1 MYPYLKKLHFDKAS
15 LSYYSKLI
23 DHSLSLKSFDF
34 AKSIHAQLIKVGF
47 NGHTYLGNRCLD
59 LYSRFGVVDDVLE
72 VFDEIPEKNCI
83 SWNICLKGLLKVNQ
97 FSTARKLF
105 DEMPERDVVSW
116 NSMISGYVS
125 CGYFKF
131 ALELFR
137 KMQNDGVRPSG
148 FTFSI
153 MLSSVSSAIYGKQ
166 MHGAILRRGGSLS
179 NVVLGNCLIVMYG
192 KLGFLDYA
200 FGVFFTMEELDIISW
215 NSLISGCLK
224 SGYGE
229 LALDRF
235 CLMRSSG
242 YLADEFTVSTIMTA
256 CSNMQNLEKDWRIRL
271 CYLES

>member
-153 MLSSVSSAIYGKQ
+153 MLSSVSSAIYG
-166 MHGAILRRGGSLS
+166 
-179 NVVLGNCLIVMYG
+179 
-192 KLGFLDYA
+192 
-200 FGVFFTMEELDIISW
+200 
-215 NSLISGCLK
+215 CLK